1 MKILRNLLATL
12 TILGASFAQ
21 GEENKWLCVED
32 ANQSVY
38 PLSYTSS
45 ELRLQFDASSNP
57 WIFNIQTI
65 SDNGVV
71 FATQAPEST
80 PIAKNGDC
88 SSCLTYSAL
97 IFDPVR
103 GLRSYYSHHVGYENG
118 KISEQSWV
126 SIHKC
131 TKNF

>member
-1 MKILRNLLATL
+1 MKILRNILAAL
-12 TILGASFAQ
+12 TILIASLAQ

-38 PLSYTSS
+38 QLSYTSS
-45 ELRLQFDASSNP
+45 ELRLQFDASDEP

-71 FATQAPEST
+71 FATQAPAIT

-88 SSCLTYSAL
+88 SSCLGYSGL

-103 GLRSYYSHHVGYENG
+103 GLRSYYSHDIGYENG
-118 KISEQSWV
+118 KISEQSWA